1 MQSFTTAKDTNK
13 SPIDY
18 GVTLALFEEWRSPR
32 FGDSNP
38 TQMNNHVWEW
48 LIETKI
54 DAYRAAKTLEAASS
68 MQVKKPTWCF
78 DRYGQSST
86 KMPDGRQIFIGGEYE
101 DYYDPDFCIYNDV
114 VVIDVAGS
122 ITIYGYPR
130 ADFPPTDFHSATLVD
145 STIIIIGNL
154 GYAEERTEYLQ
165 QVFILDTHTFVM
177 RRQETTGD
185 FPRWIHGH
193 EAHFVSAES
202 SIYIKGGQ
210 IYRGTA
216 HTLIENI
223 DDWRLDLTDWR
234 WEHLPQK
241 NWSRWEI
248 KRTDGKSN
256 HLWEVRQALWHLEGN
271 WIEDFQK
278 SIKTL
283 HTALGHEL
291 EVKVIRDIYN
301 PDVPHE
307 VVPEVEDE
315 YQTYRILVD
324 AVTVR
329 YVEDM
334 DSVQV
339 TVEGRL
345 PESTIAQLL
354 ENARYKLAYIENAT
368 CDIEVIT

>member
-1 MQSFTTAKDTNK
+1 
-13 SPIDY
+13 
-18 GVTLALFEEWRSPR
+18 
-32 FGDSNP
+32 
-38 TQMNNHVWEW
+38 
-48 LIETKI
+48 
-54 DAYRAAKTLEAASS
+54 
-68 MQVKKPTWCF
+68 
-78 DRYGQSST
+78 
-86 KMPDGRQIFIGGEYE
+86 
-101 DYYDPDFCIYNDV
+101 
-114 VVIDVAGS
+114 
-122 ITIYGYPR
+122 
-130 ADFPPTDFHSATLVD
+130 
-145 STIIIIGNL
+145 
-154 GYAEERTEYLQ
+154 
-165 QVFILDTHTFVM
+165 M

-256 HLWEVRQALWHLEGN
+256 HLWEVRQALWHIEVN

-291 EVKVIRDIYN
+291 DVKVIRDIYN

-307 VVPEVEDE
+307 AVPEVEDE

-368 CDIEVIT
+368 CDIEVII